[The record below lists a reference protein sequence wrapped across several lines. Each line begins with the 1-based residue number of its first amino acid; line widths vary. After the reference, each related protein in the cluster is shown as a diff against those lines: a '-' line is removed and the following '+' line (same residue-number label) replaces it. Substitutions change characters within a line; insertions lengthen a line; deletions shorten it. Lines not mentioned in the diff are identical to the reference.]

1 MDSSTGW
8 SPTVDPASNQCGQS
22 IDKLVW
28 TGSTV
33 GHQPVGESSFRTA
46 FRSQLI
52 AGMYSFCQLMT
63 ASMPT
68 FIGRNITAIRP
79 THDCFYANLGH
90 IMTAFMPTIGQIV
103 WLQKVNLSLLFC
115 QLYLTSWW
123 YHCLHANS
131 SWIIY
136 LLWTHLLILNHLAG
150 LLDTNSNDH
159 TASDKNSLLPD
170 HVLNRKVHV
179 MPQTMGTWRLNP

>member
-1 MDSSTGW
+1 
-8 SPTVDPASNQCGQS
+8 
-22 IDKLVW
+22 
-28 TGSTV
+28 
-33 GHQPVGESSFRTA
+33 
-46 FRSQLI
+46 
-52 AGMYSFCQLMT
+52 MT

-179 MPQTMGTWRLNP
+179 MPQTMGTWRLNHLKSKFKYQSQLNVYPVKVPSSAWVCCHQLVNSKWNGKT

>member
-1 MDSSTGW
+1 MDFLA
-8 SPTVDPASNQCGQS
+8 ASNSPFFNYFLIQS
-22 IDKLVW
+22 SKII
-28 TGSTV
+28 
-33 GHQPVGESSFRTA
+33 SSFL
-46 FRSQLI
+46 FDWPNLKMFVVVWEIRSALG
-52 AGMYSFCQLMT
+52 GMYSFCQLMT

>member
-1 MDSSTGW
+1 MSHM
-8 SPTVDPASNQCGQS
+8 PE
-22 IDKLVW
+22 KL
-28 TGSTV
+28 
-33 GHQPVGESSFRTA
+33 
-46 FRSQLI
+46 
-52 AGMYSFCQLMT
+52 GMYSFCQLMT

-136 LLWTHLLILNHLAG
+136 LLWTHLLILNYLAG
-150 LLDTNSNDH
+150 HKFKWPHCIWQKLTFAWSCLEQESSCDATDYGHMKTKSLILCSLNSN
-159 TASDKNSLLPD
+159 
-170 HVLNRKVHV
+170 
-179 MPQTMGTWRLNP
+179 LNPK

>member
-1 MDSSTGW
+1 MGVW
-8 SPTVDPASNQCGQS
+8 WWCPA
-22 IDKLVW
+22 LVLPAPGRW
-28 TGSTV
+28 
-33 GHQPVGESSFRTA
+33 GHF
-46 FRSQLI
+46 L
-52 AGMYSFCQLMT
+52 GMYSFCQLMT

-159 TASDKNSLLPD
+159 TASDKNSLLLD
-170 HVLNRKVHV
+170 HEDSCPICAEDIEAILQV
-179 MPQTMGTWRLNP
+179 MT

>member
-1 MDSSTGW
+1 M
-8 SPTVDPASNQCGQS
+8 AKEL
-22 IDKLVW
+22 KLEGGVL
-28 TGSTV
+28 SV
-33 GHQPVGESSFRTA
+33 KMKVPPN
-46 FRSQLI
+46 
-52 AGMYSFCQLMT
+52 GMYSFCQLMT

-170 HVLNRKVHV
+170 HVLNRKVYV

>member
-1 MDSSTGW
+1 
-8 SPTVDPASNQCGQS
+8 
-22 IDKLVW
+22 
-28 TGSTV
+28 
-33 GHQPVGESSFRTA
+33 
-46 FRSQLI
+46 
-52 AGMYSFCQLMT
+52 MYSFCQLMT

-68 FIGRNITAIRP
+68 FIGRNSTAIRP

-170 HVLNRKVHV
+170 HVLNRKVDEFCGESVHQDFESATEKNYSTGSYWMQYWKHWESV
-179 MPQTMGTWRLNP
+179 FG